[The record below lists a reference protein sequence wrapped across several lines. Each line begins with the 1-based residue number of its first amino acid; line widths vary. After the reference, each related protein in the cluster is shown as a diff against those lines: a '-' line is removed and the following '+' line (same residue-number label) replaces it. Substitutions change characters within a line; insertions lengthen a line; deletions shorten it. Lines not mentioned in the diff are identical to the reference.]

1 MKLPAGPGSP
11 RPSDDESIAA
21 TAAAWLA
28 QRDDTLTPPEAEA
41 FARWCAADPRH
52 EAAVARL
59 ENTWAALQPLRD
71 FRPAA
76 ARHPDRDL
84 LAAPADARTRGQ
96 LIAFPIGA
104 RALAFAAAAALMLAV
119 GWWTLRPASS
129 ADVHY
134 ATTAGGYER
143 IMLADG
149 SVLELNG
156 GTAAAVTYT
165 PTARRVRLER
175 GEAHFTVAKNPAR
188 PFWVEA
194 GGVAVR
200 AVGTAFNV
208 RLGARDVEVLVTEG
222 KVSVSK
228 AAGPALIAAPL
239 AAAEPRRSPDTFLT
253 ANERTI
259 IPTLRATTS
268 TLLVSPPAPRVEH
281 VAPEVIRD
289 ALAWQGPRLVFVDTP
304 LAEVVAQFNRR
315 NTLQLVLADPALATL
330 PVGGSFRPENVEA
343 FVRLLESG
351 GDIAV
356 ERTDP
361 FHLVLRR
368 AK

>member
-1 MKLPAGPGSP
+1 MKRPSDPGSS

-21 TAAAWLA
+21 MAAAWLA
-28 QRDDTLTPPEAEA
+28 QRDDTLTSEEAAA
-41 FARWCAADPRH
+41 FTQWRTADPRH
-52 EAAVARL
+52 ETAVARL

-71 FRPAA
+71 FRPFA

-84 LAAPADARTRGQ
+84 LATPARTR
-96 LIAFPIGA
+96 LFASPLRTA
-104 RALAFAAAAALMLAV
+104 VLALAATIIFAI
-119 GWWTLRPASS
+119 GWWTLPPSTPTGLS
-129 ADVHY
+129 Y

-143 IMLADG
+143 VMLADG

-156 GTAAAVTYT
+156 DTAAVVNYT
-165 PTARRVRLER
+165 STTRRVRLER

-208 RLGARDVEVLVTEG
+208 RLGASDVEVLVTEG
-222 KVSVSK
+222 KVSVSN
-228 AAGPALIAAPL
+228 AVGPALAPAPL
-239 AAAEPRRSPDTFLT
+239 AAAEPPRSPDTFLT

-259 IPTLRATTS
+259 IPTGRATTS
-268 TLLVSPPAPRVEH
+268 TLLVPSPAPRVEH
-281 VAPEVIRD
+281 ITPEAVRE
-289 ALAWQGPRLVFVDTP
+289 ALVWQGPRLVFADTP

-315 NTLQLVLADPALATL
+315 NPIQIVLADPGLATL

-351 GDIAV
+351 GEVAV
-356 ERTDP
+356 ERSDASR
-361 FHLVLRR
+361 LILSRV
-368 AK
+368 K

>member
-1 MKLPAGPGSP
+1 MKLPSGPGSP

-28 QRDDTLTPPEAEA
+28 QRDDTLTPTEAVA
-41 FARWCAADPRH
+41 FALWRAADSRH

-84 LAAPADARTRGQ
+84 LAAPVRGQ
-96 LIAFPIGA
+96 IVAFPFGA
-104 RALAFAAAAALMLAV
+104 RAFAFATAAALMLAL
-119 GWWTLRPASS
+119 GWWSLRPTST
-129 ADVHY
+129 DGNHY

-143 IMLADG
+143 VMLADG
-149 SVLELNG
+149 SVLELNSD
-156 GTAAAVTYT
+156 TAAEVSFTT
-165 PTARRVRLER
+165 TERRVRLAR

-222 KVSVSK
+222 KVSVSETVGPTLAD
-228 AAGPALIAAPL
+228 AAPAL
-239 AAAEPRRSPDTFLT
+239 RSGLSTTSNATFLT
-253 ANERTI
+253 ANERVLLSTTR
-259 IPTLRATTS
+259 PATT
-268 TLLVSPPAPRVEH
+268 TPLAPAPTPLVEH
-281 VAPEVIRD
+281 ITPEAVRD
-289 ALAWQGPRLVFVDTP
+289 ALSWQGPRLVFVDTP
-304 LAEVVAQFNRR
+304 LAEAVAQFNRR

-330 PVGGSFRPENVEA
+330 PVGGGFRPENVEA
-343 FVRLLESG
+343 FVRLLESS
-351 GDIAV
+351 GDVVV
-356 ERTDP
+356 ERNDP
-361 FHLVLRR
+361 SRLVLRR
-368 AK
+368 GK